1 MLQLIRTTLL
11 VLLLAGLPVG
21 VSMAQTPA
29 TAGKDSLTEAAIA
42 AGHRVMEE
50 FMTAFNARDVEA
62 WSQTL
67 LFPHVRVASGDV
79 TVSADRDAFVAAM
92 DFTMFAER
100 FDWSHSSWDHIE
112 VIQAGPEKVHF
123 KVQFSRYNRA
133 GERNATF
140 DSLYVVQKVDNEW
153 GIRLRSSFA
162 P

>member
-79 TVSADRDAFVAAM
+79 TVSADRDALSLGPP
-92 DFTMFAER
+92 E
-100 FDWSHSSWDHIE
+100 SPLYGPSCYGSSQIVPQTW
-112 VIQAGPEKVHF
+112 
-123 KVQFSRYNRA
+123 
-133 GERNATF
+133 
-140 DSLYVVQKVDNEW
+140 
-153 GIRLRSSFA
+153 
-162 P
+162 